1 MGAKH
6 TEDGRREEGNKGE
19 VGGSLADRCRVSSA
33 ALVYRPRRKPFGRIL
48 ARFGTHS
55 GSGGGGPSSNLC
67 KHLLCLSRLPKHPP
81 KSSLCPRDVTG
92 WLAHCKQTAA
102 VPLQWEERWMWVWTE
117 GWSGKWGGRRGG
129 RERERGKGKKVGEAG
144 GQEPESESC
153 HKTTII
159 RSLSATQ

>member
-6 TEDGRREEGNKGE
+6 TEDGPREEGNKGE
-19 VGGSLADRCRVSSA
+19 VGGSLADRRRMLSA

-48 ARFGTHS
+48 ARFGTRS
-55 GSGGGGPSSNLC
+55 GGGGGGGPSSNLC

-92 WLAHCKQTAA
+92 WLAHCKQTAG
-102 VPLQWEERWMWVWTE
+102 VPLQREERWMWVWTE

-129 RERERGKGKKVGEAG
+129 RERERGKGKKGGGG
-144 GQEPESESC
+144 GQAGKSQRA
-153 HKTTII
+153 KVVIK
-159 RSLSATQ
+159 RQ